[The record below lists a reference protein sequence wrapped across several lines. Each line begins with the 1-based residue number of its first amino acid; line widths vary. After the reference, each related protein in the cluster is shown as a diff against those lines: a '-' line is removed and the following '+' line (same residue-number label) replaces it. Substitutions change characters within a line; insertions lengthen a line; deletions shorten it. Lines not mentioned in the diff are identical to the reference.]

1 MIEFE
6 NERTRHHF
14 LRDLCKEHGFKSL
27 LTENSL
33 REKVD
38 LEGFLEVIP
47 SNQLDSIVKALMRHG
62 KPETFSN
69 K

>member
-1 MIEFE
+1 LIEFE

-27 LTENSL
+27 LTENSN

-38 LEGFLEVIP
+38 LEGFMEVIP
-47 SNQLDSIVKALMRHG
+47 SNQLDSIVKALIRHG

>member
-1 MIEFE
+1 LIEFE

-14 LRDLCKEHGFKSL
+14 LRDLCKEQGFKSL
-27 LTENSL
+27 LTENSN

-47 SNQLDSIVKALMRHG
+47 SNQLDSIVKALIRHG